1 MKYNYT
7 SFYIENRPKA
17 IKRPMIEIEVF
28 SKDDSKKFDALID
41 SGADLS
47 LFNLEIAE
55 ALDVDLTNSKP
66 SNFTGIAGNVDG
78 YRVDKLKIKV
88 NGFTETVEIPAC
100 FVDSPSVGILLGQD
114 GFFDLYRIKFE
125 KDHDTFEITAAK
137 K

>member
-7 SFYIENRPKA
+7 SFYIEGRSKA

-28 SKDDSKKFDALID
+28 GPGDSKKFDALID
-41 SGADLS
+41 SGADVS

-55 ALDVDLTNSKP
+55 ALGIDLVNAKP
-66 SNFTGIAGNVDG
+66 ANFTGIAGSVNG
-78 YRVDKLKIKV
+78 YRIDKTKIKV
-88 NGFTETVEIPAC
+88 DGFAQAVEIPAC

-114 GFFDLYRIKFE
+114 GFFDLHRIKFE
-125 KDHDTFEITAAK
+125 KDHDAFEITSVK

>member
-7 SFYIENRPKA
+7 SFYIENRPKS

-28 SKDDSKKFDALID
+28 GKDDSKKFDALID

-55 ALDVDLTNSKP
+55 ALDIDLTNAKSA
-66 SNFTGIAGNVDG
+66 NFTGIAGNVDG

-88 NGFTETVEIPAC
+88 DGFSETVEIPAC

-114 GFFDLYRIKFE
+114 GFFDLHRIKFE
-125 KDHDTFEITAAK
+125 KDHDTFEVTVTK
-137 K
+137 N

>member
-7 SFYIENRPKA
+7 SFYIEGRSKA

-28 SKDDSKKFDALID
+28 GKDDSKTFDALID

-55 ALDVDLTNSKP
+55 ALDIDLTNAKP
-66 SNFTGIAGNVDG
+66 ANFTGIAGNVDG
-78 YRVDKLKIKV
+78 YKVDKLKLKV
-88 NGFTETVEIPAC
+88 DGFSEAVEIPAC
-100 FVDSPSVGILLGQD
+100 FVDSSSVGILLSQD

-125 KDHDTFEITAAK
+125 KDHDTFEVVAAK

>member
-1 MKYNYT
+1 MKYTYT

-28 SKDDSKKFDALID
+28 GSDDSKTFDALID
-41 SGADLS
+41 SGADVS

-55 ALDVDLTNSKP
+55 ALGIDLTNAKSA
-66 SNFTGIAGNVDG
+66 NFIGIAGNVDG
-78 YRVDKLKIKV
+78 YRVDKTKIKV
-88 NGFTETVEIPAC
+88 NGFSNTVEIPAC

-114 GFFDLYRIKFE
+114 GFFDLHRIKFE
-125 KDHDTFEITAAK
+125 KDHDTFEITSAK

>member
-28 SKDDSKKFDALID
+28 GKDDSKMFDTLID

-55 ALDVDLTNSKP
+55 ALDIDLINAKP
-66 SNFTGIAGNVDG
+66 ASFTGIAGNVGG
-78 YRVDKLKIKV
+78 YKVDKLKLKV
-88 NGFTETVEIPAC
+88 DGFSEAVEIPAC

-114 GFFDLYRIKFE
+114 AFFDLHRIKFE
-125 KDHDTFEITAAK
+125 KDHDTFEVTAVK

>member
-17 IKRPMIEIEVF
+17 IKRPMIAIEVF
-28 SKDDSKKFDALID
+28 GKDDSKTFDALID

-55 ALDVDLTNSKP
+55 ALGVNLTDAKP
-66 SNFTGIAGNVDG
+66 ANFTGISGNVDG
-78 YRVDKLKIKV
+78 YRIDKLKIKV
-88 NGFTETVEIPAC
+88 DGFSEAIEIPAC

-114 GFFDLYRIKFE
+114 GFFDLHRIKFE
-125 KDHDTFEITAAK
+125 KDHDTFEINAARK
-137 K
+137 